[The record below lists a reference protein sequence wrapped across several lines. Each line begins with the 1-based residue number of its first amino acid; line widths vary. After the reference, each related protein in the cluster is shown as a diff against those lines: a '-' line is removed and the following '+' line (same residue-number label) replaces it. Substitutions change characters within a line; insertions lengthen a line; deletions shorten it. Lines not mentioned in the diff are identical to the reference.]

1 MVQAKD
7 GTPVGLAHP
16 ALVRMWLNKRK
27 ARFVKVR
34 PGIVRLTCPPLA
46 HTRRSRDHILTA
58 ATTIVHEKGNFTTTG
73 CFPDCSVISGNPST
87 E

>member
-1 MVQAKD
+1 MTQATIAKSTSPIISRA
-7 GTPVGLAHP
+7 GRPTPMTA
-16 ALVRMWLNKRK
+16 
-27 ARFVKVR
+27 
-34 PGIVRLTCPPLA
+34 PLA